1 MIRLISIFILL
12 ITNIAIGQR
21 TIVQGK
27 VTDKETGES
36 IPFVNLRFKDTKS
49 GGTTDLDGNFLIESY
64 YATDTLEVT
73 FVGYELY
80 RAKIKVGQSQTI
92 DIQLTPASGLLR
104 DIIIEAPDELPS
116 ARLMRLVVRNKPIN
130 NKEKLDAYEYETYNK
145 VQIDLNNIG
154 DSFEEVGLVNK
165 LGEIL
170 NYLDSNSQG
179 KFLPMILSESVS
191 KYYYR
196 TNPKKKKEVMEA
208 THITGVDNLEVTQF
222 MGEMYQ
228 DINVYDNLIF
238 LFGKQFISPVSNS
251 YKSFYKYYLADS
263 AFIDNQWCY
272 KLTFTPKR
280 KGDLTFEGI
289 MWIHDTT
296 YAVKEIIGDISP
308 WANLNYVQGLH
319 FEQTFN
325 QVEPEVWML
334 TKERVI
340 VDFQLTRR
348 SKVFGFYGRKTTMRK
363 DFVINQAR
371 EPDFYNS
378 DNRVEVELDAKY
390 KDDNYWNERRH
401 EPLSEME
408 KGVIKMV
415 DTLAYNPTFR
425 FLQNAGYMLTTGH
438 YRLGKV
444 EIGNVY
450 NLISFNEVEGIR
462 NEISI
467 RTSNKFSR
475 RIEFGGRLAYGW
487 TDQVVKFGVGG
498 RYNITPRK
506 RGMLAVYYRSDIE
519 QLGMSPNAKEVGAT
533 FGTLLRTGPLDKLT
547 FVEKTG
553 INLEKDIGKDLIVY
567 GGFEWKS
574 YVPLGIADYKRYD
587 NEGVVR
593 DVDNIKASEFILK
606 LRWGKN
612 EEFISGQFD
621 RISIGSRFPILSV
634 QAIFG
639 IKDLFNSDYEYQKLE
654 FQMSHKARLGFFG
667 ALHYDLQAGH
677 IFGKAAY
684 PFMKVHPG
692 NQSYWLQT
700 EAFNN
705 MAFFEF
711 VSDSY
716 ISVMAEHHWNGL
728 FFDRIPGIRKL
739 KWRMVTAARAV
750 TGNFS
755 DRHLSEMILP
765 DVTKSLD
772 WKPYVETGVGI
783 ENIFNYLRIE
793 FTWRLTH
800 RYEGINNFGIRA
812 RLNFDF

>member
-1 MIRLISIFILL
+1 MIRLFLLFVIL
-12 ITNIAIGQR
+12 IAHSLVAQR
-21 TIVQGK
+21 TIVQGV
-27 VTDKETGES
+27 VTDMETGES
-36 IPFVNLRFKDTKS
+36 VPFVNLKFKDTKS
-49 GGTTDLDGNFLIESY
+49 GGTTNLEGQYYIESY
-64 YATDTLEVT
+64 YATDTLEIT
-73 FVGYELY
+73 FVGYDL
-80 RAKIKVGQSQTI
+80 AKVKIKVGETQTI
-92 DIQLTPASGLLR
+92 DIQLKPSSGMLG
-104 DIIIEAPDELPS
+104 DVVVVAPDELPS

-130 NKEKLDAYEYETYNK
+130 NKEKLDSYEYETYNK
-145 VQIDLNNIG
+145 VQLDLNNIG
-154 DSFEEVGLVNK
+154 DSFDDIGIVKK

-170 NYLDSNSQG
+170 DYLDTNSKG
-179 KFLPMILSESVS
+179 TFLPMILSESVS

-196 TNPKKKKEVMEA
+196 RDPQKKKEVMEA
-208 THITGVDNLEVTQF
+208 SHITGVDNLEVTQF

-238 LFGKQFISPVSNS
+238 LFGKQFISPVTNS

-263 AFIDNQWCY
+263 AFIGNQWCY
-272 KLTFTPKR
+272 KLTYKPKR
-280 KGDLTFEGI
+280 KGDLTFEGE

-296 YAVKEIIGDISP
+296 YAVKQITGEISP
-308 WANLNYVQGLH
+308 TANINYVHGMH
-319 FEQTFN
+319 FEQYFD

-340 VDFQLTRR
+340 VDFQLTKK

-363 DFVINQAR
+363 DFIINKPR
-371 EPDFYNS
+371 DPSFYNS
-378 DNRVEVELDAKY
+378 ENRVEVEIGAKD
-390 KDDNYWNERRH
+390 KDDTYWQSRRH
-401 EPLSEME
+401 EPLSESE

-425 FLQNAGYMLTTGH
+425 FLVNATYMLTTGH

-444 EIGNVY
+444 EIGNIY
-450 NLISFNEVEGIR
+450 NLVSFNEVEGIR
-462 NEISI
+462 NEISF
-467 RTSNKFSR
+467 RTSNKFSK

-487 TDQVVKFGVGG
+487 TDQVVKYSIGT
-498 RYNITPRK
+498 RYNITPKK
-506 RGMLAVYYRSDIE
+506 RGMLSAYYRSDIE

-547 FVEKTG
+547 FVQKTG

-587 NEGVVR
+587 SEGIVR
-593 DVDNIKASEFILK
+593 NVDNIKASEFILK

-621 RISIGSRFPILSV
+621 RISVGSRFPILSV

-639 IKDLFNSDYEYQKLE
+639 IKDLFNSDYEYQKIE
-654 FQMSHKARLGFFG
+654 FQMSHKARLGFIG

-684 PFMKVHPG
+684 PFMKVHAG

-705 MAFFEF
+705 MNFFEF
-711 VSDSY
+711 VSDTY
-716 ISVMAEHHWNGL
+716 VSVMAEHHWNGL

-739 KWRMVTAARAV
+739 KWRMVTAFRGV
-750 TGNFS
+750 IGDFHS
-755 DRHLSEMILP
+755 RHLSEMILP
-765 DVTKSLD
+765 EITKSLN
-772 WKPYVETGVGI
+772 WTPYMETGIGI

-800 RYEGINNFGIRA
+800 RYEGINNFGVRA